1 MAAWQSPAQRCD
13 VQRRRRYGP
22 FMSKP
27 RVIGLVLIAVGV
39 CAYGAA
45 PDWLAL
51 SVGLFGLAATLSA
64 DARYLRR
71 ANARR
76 HFSFLIDR
84 AILLIALALGVAI
97 WLWRLTGSGS
107 L

>member
-1 MAAWQSPAQRCD
+1 MATWQAPAQRRNIR
-13 VQRRRRYGP
+13 RRRRYGR

-27 RVIGLVLIAVGV
+27 RAIGLVLMVAGV
-39 CAYGAA
+39 CAYGTA

-51 SVGLFGLAATLSA
+51 SVTLLGLAAMLFA
-64 DARYLRR
+64 DARYLRH
-71 ANARR
+71 ALARR

-84 AILLIALALGVAI
+84 AILLTALAVVAAI
-97 WLWRLTGSGS
+97 WLWRMIGSRP